1 MQPLTLNASDV
12 SMWVGRMWWPVLRIG
27 GFVLAAPV
35 ASEAVIPRLVKIV
48 LTLALAFL
56 MGPLVQVPAGLSIFS
71 GSRNAR
77 AVLELLIGVAIGM
90 VVQLAF
96 EALVFAGQ
104 SISLTMGL
112 GFATLVDPQR
122 GAQTPVLG
130 QMFMIF
136 GTLTY
141 LAINGHLVLLGAL
154 AQSFHT
160 LPIGAAHVDKNFL
173 LSVVLWGARVFDAGL
188 LIALPAVIALVI
200 VNLALGVVTR
210 AAPQLNLFGI
220 GFTITLLCGFF
231 VLHRRPRRHHV
242 GHLQP
247 HSTVR
252 WRRFRNWSARPPREC
267 PDGRIRNG
275 RRTHRRTFATTP
287 TGSARTRANTALAG
301 AHQLRDHDRRQRGAG
316 CDRRIAG
323 RSPIANDAQRAL
335 SIDAN
340 TLRNTDSMAASLGDA
355 GVSAV
360 LALLPVFGALDR
372 AGAAGICAAGR
383 MEFQSSRR

>member
-1 MQPLTLNASDV
+1 
-12 SMWVGRMWWPVLRIG
+12 MWWPVLRIG
-27 GFVLAAPV
+27 GFVLTAPAAG
-35 ASEAVIPRLVKIV
+35 EAAVPRLVKIV
-48 LTLALAFL
+48 LTLALALL
-56 MGPLVQVPAGLSIFS
+56 MAPLVQVPADLSVFS
-71 GSRNAR
+71 AAGMLS
-77 AVLELLIGVAIGM
+77 AVLELLIGVSIGM

-141 LAINGHLVLLGAL
+141 LAINGHLMLLGAL

-220 GFTITLLCGFF
+220 GFTITLLSGFF
-231 VLHRRPRRHHV
+231 VLIA
-242 GHLQP
+242 GL
-247 HSTVR
+247 
-252 WRRFRNWSARPPREC
+252 
-267 PDGRIRNG
+267 DGIMSG
-275 RRTHRRTFATTP
+275 ISSLI
-287 TGSARTRANTALAG
+287 GSALTAVSELAG
-301 AHQLRDHDRRQRGAG
+301 AHA
-316 CDRRIAG
+316 
-323 RSPIANDAQRAL
+323 
-335 SIDAN
+335 
-340 TLRNTDSMAASLGDA
+340 
-355 GVSAV
+355 
-360 LALLPVFGALDR
+360 
-372 AGAAGICAAGR
+372 AGAP
-383 MEFQSSRR
+383 